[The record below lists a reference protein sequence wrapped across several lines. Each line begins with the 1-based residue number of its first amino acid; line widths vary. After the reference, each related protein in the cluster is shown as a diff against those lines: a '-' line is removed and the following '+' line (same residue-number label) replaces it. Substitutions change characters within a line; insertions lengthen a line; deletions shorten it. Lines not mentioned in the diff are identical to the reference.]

1 MKILRSYGLVSHLWK
16 FLEDGYFPEKP
27 TWKKLFRKSVTLSH
41 ISQREIRMSH
51 DNDFT
56 PFSRIYADSK
66 PSKIFD
72 IPENYKEIEL
82 CKFISKLCTSTRTT
96 GQFQTCVLCNKVF
109 LDAFQHSSCVSPTTA
124 AIRDNWWY
132 GITNPF
138 DIRLCAELCGLS
150 ETDLYLVL
158 LGHHKVYESENKAF
172 RLLNFQFVRS
182 AATQYNRALNSP

>member
-1 MKILRSYGLVSHLWK
+1 MEIYRRRIYFRKILLG
-16 FLEDGYFPEKP
+16 
-27 TWKKLFRKSVTLSH
+27 KKSVRKSVTLSH

-56 PFSRIYADSK
+56 PFSQILTASK
-66 PSKIFD
+66 PSKVRD

-96 GQFQTCVLCNKVF
+96 GQFQTCVLGNKVF
-109 LDAFQHSSCVSPTTA
+109 LDAFQHSSSVCLTTA

-132 GITNPF
+132 VILTFLTYGYMQSCVACQKLICTSYYW
-138 DIRLCAELCGLS
+138 DATQC
-150 ETDLYLVL
+150 
-158 LGHHKVYESENKAF
+158 AF

-182 AATQYNRALNSP
+182 AATQYYRALNSL